1 MIFEHF
7 VIFFTLVMHI
17 SGDGQNH
24 LGHCLHNIILRH
36 FTSEPTCVFSYQSPE
51 DTPRKTNFMLQ
62 NEDIRLLIATEDSI
76 PDSILMDLNE
86 ACEKILI
93 VCNHE
98 YENNVMIEESKDK
111 HGSYILFH
119 QNGNVVQDI

>member
-1 MIFEHF
+1 
-7 VIFFTLVMHI
+7 
-17 SGDGQNH
+17 
-24 LGHCLHNIILRH
+24 
-36 FTSEPTCVFSYQSPE
+36 
-51 DTPRKTNFMLQ
+51 MLQ